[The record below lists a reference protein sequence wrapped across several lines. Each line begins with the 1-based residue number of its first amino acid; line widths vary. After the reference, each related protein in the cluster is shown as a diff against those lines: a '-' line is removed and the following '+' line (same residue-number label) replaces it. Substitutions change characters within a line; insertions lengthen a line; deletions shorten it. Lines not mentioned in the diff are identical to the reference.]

1 MRHQVCAIV
10 LRGSIGFSTGVGA
23 FFAAACM
30 LVLAPRASGTVYGP
44 GIGGNIPDNEVVGFL
59 SPIVVSH
66 AFPVQSVKVTINGLV
81 HGYSGD
87 LLITLTHSGVSTP
100 TTLLINLRNG
110 SSADFNGNYSFA
122 DNGVNLWTAAQGLS
136 GLQVI
141 PPATYQ
147 ASGTGGVTVSLNS
160 KYFGENAQGS
170 WALRIADQSFL
181 VSGSFTGWSLELGG
195 GPVVPPPC
203 PPDLNADGVVNTAD
217 LTIFLASFGTACP

>member
-1 MRHQVCAIV
+1 MRQRVRQFGCRAVIDLLKGSQAILV
-10 LRGSIGFSTGVGA
+10 
-23 FFAAACM
+23 AAS
-30 LVLAPRASGTVYGP
+30 VLATAPCASATVYGP

-59 SPIVVSH
+59 SPIVVPH

-87 LLITLTHSGVSTP
+87 LLVTLTHSGVSTP

-110 SSADFNGNYSFA
+110 SSADFNGTYSFA
-122 DNGVNLWTAAQGLS
+122 DNGANLWTAAQGLS

-147 ASGTGGVTVSLNS
+147 ASGTGGVTISLNS

-181 VSGSFTGWSLELGG
+181 VSGSFASWSLELGG

-203 PPDLNADGVVNTAD
+203 PPDLNGDGVVNTVD